1 MPKLTY
7 TSAEFDT
14 AKYPRCTSEN
24 TVTVYWSNLV
34 WAAITAGKAGAS
46 ELTQHK
52 EYSRYERLVRLHMIR
67 MSWKESMKGEFQ
79 QTDLY
84 KALDGSEKT
93 AISYFMGLTM
103 AKYLSGHCLTV
114 PWVLHYDSYLK
125 SLGQK
130 LKGTRPDLI
139 GMNPQKEWFVLE
151 AKGRSEKIE
160 KGLMESA
167 LEQACRA
174 QPINI
179 TRPVPI
185 ACIAYTK
192 GAGILHATWKDP
204 EGESNEAGYTIE
216 PLDFL
221 EQYYAPI
228 RSLIDFDKL
237 DSVPRRYTIP
247 KSTTSFLFT
256 TRSFPDLDLTIG
268 LLKEPAKFYLEN
280 PDWHIPF
287 ERIPKLNALI
297 DESDEIDNNPDPKI
311 FVGPDGVFIELGNS
325 WDSDNM
331 MKEPDQR
338 AAE

>member
-1 MPKLTY
+1 MPTLTY
-7 TSAEFDT
+7 ASAGFNT

-24 TVTVYWSNLV
+24 TVIVYWSNLV

-46 ELTQHK
+46 EINQHK
-52 EYSRYERLVRLHMIR
+52 EYSRHERLMRLHMIK
-67 MSWKESMKGEFQ
+67 MNWKESAKGEFQ

-125 SLGQK
+125 SHGQK

-151 AKGRSEKIE
+151 AKGRSNAIE
-160 KGLMESA
+160 SGLMESA

-179 TRPVPI
+179 KNYVPI
-185 ACIAYTK
+185 ACISYTK
-192 GAGILHATWKDP
+192 GAGILHATWEDP
-204 EGESNEAGYTIE
+204 EGESNDEGYTID

-221 EQYYAPI
+221 QHYYEPL
-228 RSLIDFDKL
+228 RSLID
-237 DSVPRRYTIP
+237 SNSQGAEVETHGNREYITRY
-247 KSTTSFLFT
+247 
-256 TRSFPDLDLTIG
+256 FPDLDVRIG
-268 LLKEPAKFYLEN
+268 LLNEIDSYFLEQSG
-280 PDWHIPF
+280 WYAVLT
-287 ERIPKLNALI
+287 ERLPKLRRILGQEPVENGRDRFI
-297 DESDEIDNNPDPKI
+297 
-311 FVGPDGVFIELGNS
+311 GPDGVLIWLGTTWS
-325 WDSDNM
+325 AENM
-331 MKEPDQR
+331 LKEPSQR
-338 AAE
+338 SFS